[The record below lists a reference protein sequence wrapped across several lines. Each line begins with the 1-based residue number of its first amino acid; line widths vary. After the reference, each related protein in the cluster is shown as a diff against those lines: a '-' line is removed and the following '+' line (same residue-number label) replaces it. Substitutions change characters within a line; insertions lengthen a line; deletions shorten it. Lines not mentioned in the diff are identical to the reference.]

1 MLFSHEFLI
10 VPESPSPLLGRDILS
25 KVHASVF
32 MNMEP
37 SLSLPLVEQNVNPR
51 VWADGKSMG
60 RAQNAIPVVVKLKDL
75 LKDPHL
81 FPQKKQHPLKPEA
94 KEGLKPI
101 IEKLKEQRL
110 LIPSNSP
117 CNTPILGIKKSN
129 GKWRLDLVCDEAV
142 VPLHP
147 VVPNPFTLLSE
158 IPN

>member
-32 MNMEP
+32 TNMEP

-51 VWADGKSMG
+51 VRADGKSVG
-60 RAQNAIPVVVKLKDL
+60 RAQNAVPVVVKLKD
-75 LKDPHL
+75 PHL
-81 FPQKKQHPLKPEA
+81 LPHKQQHPLKPEA

-101 IEKLKEQRL
+101 IENLKAKGL
-110 LIPSNSP
+110 LVPFNSL
-117 CNTPILGIKKSN
+117 CNTPILSIKRSN
-129 GKWRLDLVCDEAV
+129 CKRRLGQDLQIINEAV

-147 VVPNPFTLLSE
+147 VVPNPYTLLSE
-158 IPN
+158 IPE